1 VITDFEGSHSEKK
14 VLFFASSGSSE
25 GSPSASSS
33 SSSSFGRFIKCRLER
48 ETETQRVAEVRPLAA
63 CNERHQ
69 GLREREAISGGDGS
83 SSSSSF
89 FTL

>member
-33 SSSSFGRFIKCRLER
+33 SFGRFIKCRLER

-63 CNERHQ
+63 FNERHQ
-69 GLREREAISGGDGS
+69 GLREREAISGGDGGG

>member
-1 VITDFEGSHSEKK
+1 MITDFEGSHSEKK
-14 VLFFASSGSSE
+14 VLFFATSGSSE
-25 GSPSASSS
+25 GSPSASSSS

-83 SSSSSF
+83 SSSF

>member
-14 VLFFASSGSSE
+14 VLFFATSGSSE
-25 GSPSASSS
+25 GSPSASSSS

-83 SSSSSF
+83 SF

>member
-1 VITDFEGSHSEKK
+1 MITDFEGSHSEKK
-14 VLFFASSGSSE
+14 VLFFATSGSSE
-25 GSPSASSS
+25 GSPSASSSSS

-63 CNERHQ
+63 CNEWHQ
-69 GLREREAISGGDGS
+69 GFREREAISGGDGS
-83 SSSSSF
+83 SF